1 MKVFA
6 GIFGLVLLFIT
17 LWDAFETII
26 LPRRVTRPYR
36 LVRLFYRVTWSIW
49 AGIYKL
55 IRSKK
60 LRDTHLSYFGP
71 LSLLMLFATWA
82 AALIVAFSI
91 LHWAAGSAINIS
103 GELPS
108 FRTDLALL
116 TS

>member
-6 GIFGLVLLFIT
+6 GILGLFLLFTT

-36 LVRLFYRVTWSIW
+36 FVRLFYRVAWAIW
-49 AGIYKL
+49 AGIYRL

-60 LRDTHLSYFGP
+60 LRDMHLSYFGP

-82 AALIVAFSI
+82 AALILAFSV
-91 LHWAAGSAINIS
+91 LHWAAGSAIIVS
-103 GELPS
+103 EGSPS
-108 FRTDLALL
+108 F
-116 TS
+116 